1 MRLFVTGGTG
11 YIGTHLVRTLTQRGD
26 ECVVVSRS
34 SETPWDVQGVRL
46 VTADPTKAGSW
57 QEEIGTCDAVVNLA
71 GVRIVD
77 PPHRWSSSRKDAL
90 RRSRVDT
97 TRNVVDGIRSAPRRP
112 AVLLS
117 QSAVGYYGPRGAE
130 PLDESAPPGN
140 DFLAGIA
147 AEWEAAA
154 LEASSITRVA
164 VLRSG
169 PVLGA
174 GGGALAAMEPI
185 FKLGL
190 GGPWGDGSAWW
201 SWIHLD
207 DQVRL
212 MQFALDGT
220 LEGPVNATAP
230 HPVTVNTFAK
240 ALGRALGRPAV
251 AHAPAFALRA
261 ALGEAA
267 DALLHLQRVVPTQAL
282 AAGFEFSYPEIE
294 AALAAIYGTRD

>member
-1 MRLFVTGGTG
+1 MRVFITGGTG
-11 YIGTHLVRTLTQRGD
+11 YIGTHLVGALRQRGD

-34 SETPWDVQGVRL
+34 AENPWSDPHVRL
-46 VTADPTKAGSW
+46 VTADPTESGPW

-71 GVRIVD
+71 GVPIVD
-77 PPHRWSSSRKDAL
+77 PPHRWTSSRKDAL

-97 TRNVVDGIRSAPRRP
+97 TRNVVDGIRATSRRP
-112 AVLLS
+112 GVLLS
-117 QSAVGYYGPRGAE
+117 QSAVGYYGRRGDE
-130 PLDESAPPGN
+130 PLDETAPPGN

-147 AEWEAAA
+147 VEWEAAA
-154 LEASSITRVA
+154 LEASAVTQVA
-164 VLRSG
+164 VLRSA

-190 GGPWGDGSAWW
+190 GGPWGDRSAWW
-201 SWIHLD
+201 SWIHID

-212 MQFALDGT
+212 MQYALDGS

-230 HPVTVNTFAK
+230 HPVTVDTFAK
-240 ALGRALGRPAV
+240 ALGKALGRPAV

-282 AAGFEFSYPEIE
+282 AAGFEFAYPSIE
-294 AALAAIYGTRD
+294 AALAAIYGTRE